1 VLNFADGKR
10 DAQQITN
17 DVSAEFGAV
26 PVALVI
32 EYLQALERVGVV
44 EQVR

>member
-17 DVSAEFGAV
+17 AVSAEFGPV
-26 PVALVI
+26 PLALVI
-32 EYLQALERVGVV
+32 EYLQALARMDVV